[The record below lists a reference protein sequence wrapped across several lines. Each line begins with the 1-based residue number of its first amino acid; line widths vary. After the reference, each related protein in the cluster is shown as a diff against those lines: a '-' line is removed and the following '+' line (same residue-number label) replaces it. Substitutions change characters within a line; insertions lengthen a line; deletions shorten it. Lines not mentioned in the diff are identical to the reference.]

1 MDPVARTSFC
11 PAFFACLTRT
21 LSDRPHS
28 APDFTMTASSRHSTL
43 TDARPPDSA
52 QPAIGRSP
60 ATARR
65 RMTFRSAVRAISL
78 FSLLASLPWV
88 DRLLAAGLGAML
100 AVLGAIVAL
109 QLLALLAFYFVGLL
123 PMPEGTEL
131 SDSYRP

>member
-1 MDPVARTSFC
+1 
-11 PAFFACLTRT
+11 
-21 LSDRPHS
+21 
-28 APDFTMTASSRHSTL
+28 
-43 TDARPPDSA
+43 
-52 QPAIGRSP
+52 
-60 ATARR
+60 
-65 RMTFRSAVRAISL
+65 MTFQSAVRAISL

-123 PMPEGTEL
+123 PMPEGAEL